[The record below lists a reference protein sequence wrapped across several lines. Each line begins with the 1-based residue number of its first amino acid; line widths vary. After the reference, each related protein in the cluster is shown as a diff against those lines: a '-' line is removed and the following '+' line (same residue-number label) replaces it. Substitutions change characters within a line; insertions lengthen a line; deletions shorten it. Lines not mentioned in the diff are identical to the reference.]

1 MKRIVAFILVIA
13 LRMALC
19 ACGGGSS
26 SGNKCTICKK
36 TATHTFQGSK
46 YCDSCYE
53 DAVKWAF
60 NNVAGKD

>member
-1 MKRIVAFILVIA
+1 MKRVVAFILVIA
-13 LRMALC
+13 LCMALC
-19 ACGGGSS
+19 ACDGGSS

-36 TATHTFQGSK
+36 TATHTFQNSK

-53 DAVKWAF
+53 DAVIWAF